1 MIGRLACGGGGW
13 GYHKRWVCPESDV
26 GRFAMI
32 GGFIIKRWVYY
43 GRWVCR
49 EGGVIIRWVCRDR
62 WVL

>member
-49 EGGVIIRWVCRDR
+49 EGGVIIR
-62 WVL
+62 